1 MAPRTVDGPKNGSGA
16 PAARRVS
23 MNYMGGVCERP
34 GCVRP
39 AAAAVAADPRRLIVW
54 LGDLETSGESV
65 NVLCA
70 VHADNL
76 AVPVG
81 WERRDVREAP
91 RLFAVPT
98 TPPEPRPKRRRAR
111 PAAAEV
117 ADAPPPAS
125 LGDLHHGG
133 AELSE
138 DATVLLSVD
147 ESSPLLAR
155 AFRAARAVG

>member
-1 MAPRTVDGPKNGSGA
+1 
-16 PAARRVS
+16 
-23 MNYMGGVCERP
+23 
-34 GCVRP
+34 VRP

-70 VHADNL
+70 AHADNL

-98 TPPEPRPKRRRAR
+98 TPPEPRPRRRRAR
-111 PAAAEV
+111 PAAVEPEA
-117 ADAPPPAS
+117 ARPAG
-125 LGDLHHGG
+125 LGDLHPGR

-138 DATVLLSVD
+138 DTSALLSVD
-147 ESSPLLAR
+147 GNSPLLAR
-155 AFRAARAVG
+155 AFRSARAVG